1 MQVSCRQEKCP
12 DMLELMTR
20 LYPICRS
27 ITGEGVRQTLRILQE
42 KIPLQIH
49 EVPTGTE
56 VFDWAVPKEW
66 NINDAWIKDSAG
78 ERLVDFRKLNLH
90 VVNYSVPVQRR
101 MKLAELK
108 EHLHTLPKYP
118 DWIPYRT
125 SYYKETW
132 GFCLSEKQLAKFNP
146 SDDYDVFIDS
156 SLANGSLTY
165 GEYFIRGK
173 QEEEVLVHCHVCH
186 PSLANDNLSGIAVAV
201 KLAQALGAAP
211 RRYSYRFLFLP
222 GTIGAITW
230 LSRNENIV
238 PKIRHGVVLTCVGD
252 PGNITYKRSRRGNAE
267 IDRAFI
273 QVLKQSGQSHRIVDF
288 SPYGY
293 DERQYC
299 SPGFN
304 LPVGVMMRSR
314 HGEFPEYHTSADN
327 LEFIRTEAL
336 DHSFSKLRDV
346 LEVLENN
353 RTYVN
358 LQPKGEPQLGRRGLY
373 GMVGGENKK
382 DWEMAILW
390 VLNLSDGN
398 SSLLD
403 IAERSDLPFSLIHS
417 AADAL
422 EQAELL
428 QEV

>member
-156 SLANGSLTY
+156 
-165 GEYFIRGK
+165 
-173 QEEEVLVHCHVCH
+173 
-186 PSLANDNLSGIAVAV
+186 
-201 KLAQALGAAP
+201 
-211 RRYSYRFLFLP
+211 
-222 GTIGAITW
+222 
-230 LSRNENIV
+230 
-238 PKIRHGVVLTCVGD
+238 
-252 PGNITYKRSRRGNAE
+252 
-267 IDRAFI
+267 
-273 QVLKQSGQSHRIVDF
+273 
-288 SPYGY
+288 
-293 DERQYC
+293 
-299 SPGFN
+299 
-304 LPVGVMMRSR
+304 
-314 HGEFPEYHTSADN
+314 
-327 LEFIRTEAL
+327 
-336 DHSFSKLRDV
+336 
-346 LEVLENN
+346 
-353 RTYVN
+353 
-358 LQPKGEPQLGRRGLY
+358 
-373 GMVGGENKK
+373 
-382 DWEMAILW
+382 
-390 VLNLSDGN
+390 
-398 SSLLD
+398 
-403 IAERSDLPFSLIHS
+403 
-417 AADAL
+417 
-422 EQAELL
+422 
-428 QEV
+428 

>member
-1 MQVSCRQEKCP
+1 MRVSCRQEN
-12 DMLELMTR
+12 DTNMVELMTR

-42 KIPLQIH
+42 QIPLEIH
-49 EVPTGTE
+49 EVPTGTQ

-66 NINDAWIKDSAG
+66 NIKDAWIKNSAG
-78 ERLVDFRKLNLH
+78 ERLIDFRKLNLH
-90 VVNYSVPVQRR
+90 VVSYSVPVRER
-101 MKLAELK
+101 MKLAELRD
-108 EHLHTLPKYP
+108 HLHTLTKYP
-118 DWIPYRT
+118 DWVPYRT

-132 GFCLSEKQLAKFNP
+132 GFCLSEKQLAKFNR
-146 SDDYDVFIDS
+146 SDDYDICIDS

-165 GEYFIRGK
+165 GEYFIKGK
-173 QEEEVLVHCHVCH
+173 LEEEILVHCHVCH
-186 PSLANDNLSGIAVAV
+186 PSLANDNLSGIVVAV
-201 KLAQALGAAP
+201 KLAQTLVASA

-230 LSRNENIV
+230 LSRNENTV
-238 PKIRHGVVLTCVGD
+238 PKIRHGVVLTCIGD
-252 PGNITYKRSRRGNAE
+252 AGNVTYKRSRLGTAE

-273 QVLKQSGQSHRIVDF
+273 QILKQSGSPHRIIDF

-327 LEFIRTEAL
+327 LDFVTHEAL
-336 DHSFSKLRDV
+336 DDSFSKLCDV
-346 LEVLENN
+346 IEILEGN

-358 LQPKGEPQLGRRGLY
+358 LQPRGEPQLGRRGLY

-390 VLNLSDGN
+390 VLNLSDGG

-422 EQAELL
+422 AQVDLL
-428 QEV
+428 REV